1 MTKKQAETKKV
12 TKSTVSKKE
21 QEIAAA
27 KKLLAKNGFS
37 VAESGEV
44 VVDALTQD
52 VRTSIIILSVA
63 INLVVF
69 LTWLILNLT
78 TKYDTALIQA
88 FLQR

>member
-1 MTKKQAETKKV
+1 MPKQTKTTTKKAEKV
-12 TKSTVSKKE
+12 LKKE
-21 QEIAAA
+21 QEITKA
-27 KKLLAKNGFS
+27 KQLLAKNGFT

-52 VRTSIIILSVA
+52 IRTSVIILSVA
-63 INLVVF
+63 INLIVF
-69 LTWLILNLT
+69 ITWLILNIT

>member
-1 MTKKQAETKKV
+1 MPKQTKTTTKKAEKV
-12 TKSTVSKKE
+12 LKKE
-21 QEIAAA
+21 QEITKA
-27 KKLLAKNGFS
+27 KQLLAKNGFS

-52 VRTSIIILSVA
+52 IRTSVIILSVA
-63 INLVVF
+63 INLIVF
-69 LTWLILNLT
+69 ITWLILNIT

>member
-1 MTKKQAETKKV
+1 MPKQTKTTTKKAEKV
-12 TKSTVSKKE
+12 LKKE
-21 QEIAAA
+21 QEITKA
-27 KKLLAKNGFS
+27 KQLLAKNGFA

-52 VRTSIIILSVA
+52 IRTSVIILSVA
-63 INLVVF
+63 INLIVF
-69 LTWLILNLT
+69 ITWLILNIT

>member
-1 MTKKQAETKKV
+1 MPKQTKTTTKKTEKV
-12 TKSTVSKKE
+12 LKKE
-21 QEIAAA
+21 QEITKA
-27 KKLLAKNGFS
+27 KQLLAKNGFA

-52 VRTSIIILSVA
+52 IRTSVIILSVA
-63 INLVVF
+63 INLIVF
-69 LTWLILNLT
+69 ITWLILNIT